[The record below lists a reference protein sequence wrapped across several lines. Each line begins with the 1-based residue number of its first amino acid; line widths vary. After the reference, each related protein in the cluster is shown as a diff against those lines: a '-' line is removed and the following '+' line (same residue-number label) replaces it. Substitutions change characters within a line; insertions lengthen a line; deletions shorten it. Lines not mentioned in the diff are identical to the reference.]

1 MRKNSKVAV
10 KTKSV
15 YSDEILAK
23 IQKRAY
29 ELFLKRG
36 GCHGSDW
43 NDWFEAERQIRRE
56 MGLR

>member
-1 MRKNSKVAV
+1 MRKKVEV
-10 KTKSV
+10 KTKNA
-15 YSDEILAK
+15 YSDDVLAK

-29 ELFLKRG
+29 ELFLKKG
-36 GCHGSDW
+36 GSHGNDW